1 MRDRRDTLLM
11 TPSQVWADSGA
22 GLPLPATGCPFDQ
35 VFDGST
41 TCSASNRSRNIA

>member
-22 GLPLPATGCPFDQ
+22 GLPLPATGYPFGQ
-35 VFDGST
+35 AFDGSL
-41 TCSASNRSRNIA
+41 TCNVSSMSRSIA

>member
-1 MRDRRDTLLM
+1 MRNRRGTLLM

-35 VFDGST
+35 VFDGSR
-41 TCSASNRSRNIA
+41 TCNVSSMSRSIA